1 MLARAIVGD
10 ASVALDGYAAF
21 HQRLLDELGAS
32 PSAETERLH
41 AAILQ
46 GCPLGAWPRGS
57 GPARSEST
65 PGRADRPLVG
75 RDHELRLLEQALEDA
90 AGGRPTLLVV
100 TGEAGIGKSR
110 LLDSVRTCARGR
122 FHCLDAN
129 GRESDRDLPFQLLAD
144 AIRSLDVSP
153 ETFQASLGPYADA
166 FAELAPELTSS
177 TISAPGTAMSQVTR
191 RRRFEGFL
199 HLVRSLAQARPVLL
213 LVDDFHWA
221 DPSTVDTLTF
231 CLARLHGA
239 RALCVLALRTGEA
252 DASAEILA
260 RLPNARVMSLSPL
273 SADDARQ
280 LIDDV
285 APDLAERIVAESGGI
300 PFYVVEL
307 ARAARAPDGLTAVPS
322 GIHRA
327 IQQRVRSVS
336 ARGRRLLDAAAVLG
350 DGFGLDAATALVELP
365 RPVALDALEDL
376 VRRQLLVELRIRSPG
391 YRFAHDLIRR
401 SIDETMSA
409 TRRRFLHGRA
419 ADLRLGVDPAVV
431 GRHALQAGRPGQ
443 AVALFRSAGDAA
455 LARFA
460 MREAESLFEAALAA
474 ADEARIDK
482 RGRVELLDRL
492 GRARGAH
499 GNYVGASEAHRAALA
514 LTGEAADAARQK
526 LRLGWIAFYQREPER
541 AASLAREAAAE
552 GDVATCGEGFLL
564 QAKVSHSVGRT
575 DRAAEQV
582 TEAGRLAGP
591 EAQAEVR
598 ALEVAIANHRARFGE
613 AILRFEGAVDALHR
627 GGLVRPLATL
637 MLHGAIA
644 FAARGDYTRAMAILA
659 ESATFNRQ
667 AGAEHLEARIHN
679 TLGTIYR
686 ELGQPERATD
696 LYLEAAALAER
707 TDLGEAL
714 AHALVGLAD
723 LDLEAGNLGEARRL
737 VAAAD
742 PIVHDPLI
750 GYSWRI
756 RMRWELVRGRLA
768 TMDGHRDEAL
778 HAAEAA
784 LTQAKET
791 SSRKYEVLA
800 LLQRGEVLG
809 PRDGGLADLRSAW
822 RVARRL
828 DAPPLVHRAGLALS
842 YATSGVE
849 RTKLLRVVTD
859 TAEALAAPLADDL
872 RRTFLARHLTG
883 R

>member
-1 MLARAIVGD
+1 MLARATVGD
-10 ASVALDGYAAF
+10 ASAALDAYAAF
-21 HQRLLDELGAS
+21 RQRLLDELGAS

-41 AAILQ
+41 ATILQ
-46 GCPLGAWPRGS
+46 GHPLGVWPRVS
-57 GPARSEST
+57 GLAHSRSI
-65 PGRADRPLVG
+65 PGQADRPLVG
-75 RDHELRLLEQALEDA
+75 RDRELRLLEQALEDA

-110 LLDSVRTCARGR
+110 LLESVRARARGR
-122 FHCLDAN
+122 FHFLDAN
-129 GRESDRDLPFQLLAD
+129 GREGDRDLPFQLLAD

-153 ETFQASLGPYADA
+153 ETFQASLSPYADA
-166 FAELAPELTSS
+166 FAELVPELTSS
-177 TISAPGTAMSQVTR
+177 TISAPGTAMSQLTR

-199 HLVRSLAQARPVLL
+199 HLLRALAQARPVLL
-213 LVDDFHWA
+213 VLDDFHWA
-221 DPSTVDTLTF
+221 DPSTVDTVTF

-239 RALCVLALRTGEA
+239 RALCVLALRTGEG

-260 RLPNARVMSLSPL
+260 RLPDARVMSLSPL

-280 LIDDV
+280 LIGDV

-336 ARGRRLLDAAAVLG
+336 SRGRRLLDAAVVLG
-350 DGFGLDAATALVELP
+350 DGFGLDAATALVALP
-365 RPVALDALEDL
+365 RPAALDALEDL
-376 VRRQLLVELRIRSPG
+376 VRRQLLVELRARSPG

-401 SIDETMSA
+401 SIDEAMSP

-419 ADLRLGVDPAVV
+419 ADLRLDADPAVV
-431 GRHALQAGRPGQ
+431 GRHALQAGRPEQ

-460 MREAESLFEAALAA
+460 VREAESLFEAALAA
-474 ADEARIDK
+474 AGETGIEK
-482 RGRVELLDRL
+482 RGHVELLDRL
-492 GRARGAH
+492 GRARGSR

-514 LTGEAADAARQK
+514 LTGDTADAARQK
-526 LRLGWIAFYQREPER
+526 LRLGWIAFYQREPKR

-552 GDVATCGEGFLL
+552 GDVATRGEGFLL
-564 QAKVSHSVGRT
+564 QAKVSHSLGRT

-582 TEAGRLAGP
+582 TEAGRMAGL

-598 ALEVAIANHRARFGE
+598 ALEVSIANHRARFEE

-637 MLHGAIA
+637 MLHGGIA
-644 FAARGDYTRAMAILA
+644 LAARGEYTRALAVLA

-667 AGAEHLEARIHN
+667 AGAEHLEAKVHN
-679 TLGTIYR
+679 ALGSIYR

-696 LYLEAAALAER
+696 LYQEAAALAER
-707 TDLGEAL
+707 TDFDEAL
-714 AHALVGLAD
+714 AHAWVGLAD
-723 LDLEAGNLGEARRL
+723 LELEAGNLAEARRL
-737 VAAAD
+737 VAAAG
-742 PIVHDPLI
+742 PLVHDPLI
-750 GYSWRI
+750 AMSWRI
-756 RMRWELVRGRLA
+756 RMRWDLVRGRLA
-768 TMDGHRDEAL
+768 FLDDKLDDAL
-778 HAAEAA
+778 QCVETA
-784 LTQAKET
+784 LAQAKET

-809 PRDGGLADLRSAW
+809 VRDGGLANLHSAW
-822 RVARRL
+822 RLACRL
-828 DAPPLVHRAGLALS
+828 GAPPLASRAGLAL
-842 YATSGVE
+842 AGAVSGAE
-849 RTKLLRVVTD
+849 RTRVLRVISD
-859 TAEALAAPLADDL
+859 TAEALAGPLADDL
-872 RRTFLARHLTG
+872 RRTFLARHLAG